1 MLDESILKR
10 YHGGFI
16 ILPSSMSI
24 DFVTLLIFAPQ
35 LYNENGVKLYPDS
48 EKADRKL
55 GRIFSV

>member
-1 MLDESILKR
+1 MDEAILKR

-35 LYNENGVKLYPDS
+35 LYNENGVKLYTDN
-48 EKADRKL
+48 EKRRQKTWTD
-55 GRIFSV
+55 I